1 VKHTATKRGE
11 AAAPWRRLAA
21 ALAAALLAAAPA
33 AAQQTDSVP
42 GQPRRPAAGA
52 PVLLDAPVS
61 RTEYRLGPGDELTLS
76 ITGNVNRVWTVAV
89 TPDGSAVVPEL
100 GVVRVLGLNL
110 DQAQARVRDLVTRF
124 YQGVSVSLA
133 LSAARRF
140 KVFVVGNVPEPGFQ
154 VASPATRVS
163 ELVPAQAAPGVLRR
177 NVVVRRSGG
186 DSLVA
191 DLVRFRQLGELEAN
205 PALLEG
211 DVVVVSAVDDV
222 VSVLGRVH
230 FPGGY
235 EHRGGESLAELLTV
249 ANGPA
254 GFPSNAADTIRVTR
268 FVGPQERE
276 FRLFSRQQAVGAEG
290 RAFMMRP
297 GDAVFVP
304 ELANFR
310 VQQTAS
316 ITGQVVRP
324 GVYPIRPDTTT
335 VRELVAMAGGF
346 TAEASLAGAT
356 LRRQTVAAHSRSLQQ
371 LQAVPPELLSDA
383 ERRVLQARS
392 QGDPDVVV
400 IDFQR
405 LFGEGGSALDQP
417 LENGDVLNVP
427 ERRSGVSIVGAVAQ
441 PGIVTHA
448 PERTLEEYVRLAGGY
463 SRRADRRGVTVLR
476 ARLGTEADARDVAR
490 LEPGDQ
496 VVVPFRRRRDALQTL
511 QSTQAIIA
519 SVTSLIFT
527 YIALRPVLFPDKD
540 P

>member
-1 VKHTATKRGE
+1 V
-11 AAAPWRRLAA
+11 APRRWRLAA
-21 ALAAALLAAAPA
+21 ALVAALLAGAPA
-33 AAQQTDSVP
+33 AAQQTDSDP
-42 GQPRRPAAGA
+42 GQPRRPAAA
-52 PVLLDAPVS
+52 QPVLLDAPVS

-76 ITGNVNRVWTVAV
+76 ITGNVNRVWTVGV

-124 YQGVSVSLA
+124 YQGVSVNLA

-140 KVFVVGNVPEPGFQ
+140 KVFVVGNVPEPGYQ

-163 ELVPAQAAPGVLRR
+163 EVVPAQAAAGVLRR
-177 NVVVRRSGG
+177 NAVVRRRGG

-205 PALLEG
+205 PSLLEG
-211 DVVVVSAVDDV
+211 DVVVVPAADALVQV
-222 VSVLGRVH
+222 FGRVH
-230 FPGGY
+230 FPGTY
-235 EHRGGESLAELLTV
+235 EHREGESLADLLSV
-249 ANGPA
+249 ANGPG
-254 GFPSNAADTIRVTR
+254 GFPASAADTIRVTR
-268 FVGPQERE
+268 FVSAQERE
-276 FRLFSRQQAVGAEG
+276 FRVLSRQQALGAEG
-290 RAFMMRP
+290 RAFTVRP

-316 ITGQVVRP
+316 VTGQVVRP

-356 LRRQTVAAHSRSLQQ
+356 LRRQAVAAPSRSLQQ
-371 LQAVPPELLSDA
+371 LQAIPPELLSDA
-383 ERRVLQARS
+383 ERRVLQARA

-427 ERRSGVSIVGAVAQ
+427 ERRSGVGVVGAVAQ

-448 PERTLEEYVRLAGGY
+448 PGRGLEEYVRLAGGY

-476 ARLGTEADARDVAR
+476 ARLGTEADARDVSR

-496 VVVPFRRRRDALQTL
+496 IVVPFRRRRDSLQTL
-511 QSTQAIIA
+511 QTVQAVVG
-519 SVTSLIFT
+519 SVSSLIFA
-527 YIALRPVLFPDKD
+527 YLALRPIFFPDRT

>member
-1 VKHTATKRGE
+1 M
-11 AAAPWRRLAA
+11 APLRRRLAA
-21 ALAAALLAAAPA
+21 ALAAALLAGAPA
-33 AAQQTDSVP
+33 AAQQTDSAAS
-42 GQPRRPAAGA
+42 RRPAAA
-52 PVLLDAPVS
+52 QPVLLDAPVS
-61 RTEYRLGPGDELTLS
+61 RTAYRLGPGDELTLS

-124 YQGVSVSLA
+124 YQGVSVNLA

-140 KVFVVGNVPEPGFQ
+140 KVFVVGSVPEPGYQ
-154 VASPATRVS
+154 VASPASRVS
-163 ELVPAQAAPGVLRR
+163 EVVPAQAGPGVLRR
-177 NVVVRRSGG
+177 NVVVRRATG

-211 DVVVVSAVDDV
+211 DVVVVPAADDLV
-222 VSVLGRVH
+222 QVFGRVH
-230 FPGGY
+230 FAGGY
-235 EHRGGESLAELLTV
+235 EYRGGESLADLLAV
-249 ANGPA
+249 ANGPG
-254 GFPSNAADTIRVTR
+254 GFPANAADTIRVTR

-276 FRLFSRQQAVGAEG
+276 FRLFSRQQALGAEG
-290 RAFMMRP
+290 RAFVMRP

-304 ELANFR
+304 ELSNFR
-310 VQQTAS
+310 VQQTAT

-324 GVYPIRPDTTT
+324 GAYPIRPDTTT

-356 LRRQTVAAHSRSLQQ
+356 LRRQGVAAHSRSLQQ
-371 LQAVPPELLSDA
+371 LQAIPAEVLSDE

-417 LENGDVLNVP
+417 LEDGDILNVP
-427 ERRSGVSIVGAVAQ
+427 ERRSGVSIVGAVTQ
-441 PGIVTHA
+441 PGIVTHL
-448 PERTLEEYVRLAGGY
+448 PGRDVEEYVRLAGGY

-476 ARLGTEADARDVAR
+476 ARLGTETDARDVTR

-496 VVVPFRRRRDALQTL
+496 IVVPFRRRRDPLQTL
-511 QSTQAIIA
+511 QTVQAVVG
-519 SVTSLIFT
+519 SVSSLIFA
-527 YIALRPVLFPDKD
+527 YLALRPVFFPDRT